1 MEIFPQ
7 KFKKFAMKTK
17 PWLLFIALM
26 GWALASVSCS
36 NSKKI
41 SSSNPIIAD
50 TTVIQDFPLEG
61 TRWRLDEIE
70 GRKIDTS
77 KNLKSVYLVLNNA
90 QNRVEGSG
98 SCNNFAGSYA
108 LSSHSKI
115 DFGQLIS
122 TKMYCE
128 GIEIENAFFK
138 GLSETNKYS
147 IKKDTLFLGN
157 EIRPKLLKLVA
168 MK

>member
-1 MEIFPQ
+1 
-7 KFKKFAMKTK
+7 MKTK
-17 PWLLFIALM
+17 PWLLLIVLM
-26 GWALASVSCS
+26 GWTLASVSCS

-41 SSSNPIIAD
+41 NTSIVVIAD
-50 TTVIQDFPLEG
+50 TTVTQDVPLEG

-128 GIEIENAFFK
+128 AIQIENAFFK
-138 GLSETNKYS
+138 GLSETDQFS

-168 MK
+168 IK